1 MLEQLDCI
9 RKELKHDL
17 DKERYHHTLGV
28 MYTASCLAMKY
39 QMDLFEKALLA
50 GLLHDCGKCMDD
62 DKKIALCQ
70 KHKVAIRPIEE
81 KNPSLLHAKAGA
93 IIAQK
98 KYDIH
103 EEDVLHAIKVH
114 TTGIPNMSL
123 LDKIIFVADYIEP
136 NRDKAPH
143 LESIRKMAF
152 EDIDGAIKMILED
165 TLSFLNHKQ
174 GAIDER
180 TQETYDY
187 YCNRKE

>member
-1 MLEQLDCI
+1 
-9 RKELKHDL
+9 
-17 DKERYHHTLGV
+17 
-28 MYTASCLAMKY
+28 
-39 QMDLFEKALLA
+39 
-50 GLLHDCGKCMDD
+50 
-62 DKKIALCQ
+62 
-70 KHKVAIRPIEE
+70 
-81 KNPSLLHAKAGA
+81 
-93 IIAQK
+93 
-98 KYDIH
+98 
-103 EEDVLHAIKVH
+103 
-114 TTGIPNMSL
+114 MSL